1 MNVIWRVLVLTA
13 LLLPVSLKKSN
24 AQFITIDSLSKN
36 FGTVLEN
43 ITLYGSG
50 FGNAPANLHVT
61 FGAAEARDI
70 VSVTDRKLVVQVPA
84 GATNSSVSVTNL
96 SSGYTAYSS
105 ETFSL
110 SYDGR
115 NFSTNALEPEYK
127 FSTGGFDLNNLCTC
141 DFNLDGLND
150 VATSDTQGD
159 EVAIFQNTTANT
171 DTVSFDRLFIEIDM
185 ESRYVRCGDL
195 DGDGLPDLVF
205 TPSTNNVGRTGE
217 FVIVRNTSTPGG
229 DITFAD
235 NEVTPVMKY
244 SIPAD
249 NISRLAIRDLNKDG
263 KPEIVV
269 VDFSDRDGAVSIFEN
284 TSSPGT
290 IEFNPVAFEPFPEL
304 GLPNAS
310 LGSIDVADLNK
321 DGYPEVIAGRDE
333 KSDIFVLENSANGS
347 ISFNRAIQVNA
358 PGSTTNLRA
367 ADMNNDGF
375 PEIIVATI
383 THVALIENASVA
395 DSAVAFAPE
404 VRFDRNAEG
413 REGMDIADL
422 NGDSQPDILI
432 GTISSQ
438 RRISALLNNSD
449 STGLDF
455 SLKRT
460 IRTDEVNISVRG
472 ADVNGDGKPDIL
484 YTGTDSNVIS
494 VLLNRNCI
502 VPVLEPVNG
511 LSVCDTLPFPLEAT
525 GAIGVTY
532 EWEQSPDEQ
541 DFTPVS
547 NADSFVYVTSVENYY
562 RVTVTETSDFFACGN
577 TSNPVKI
584 IRPTGFVPDQPV
596 IINPNPEEPICFNG
610 QLTIETEAVNA
621 NYIWT
626 NPQGNIIEGVS
637 ERILQLDSI
646 GPEDAGTYEVFVQ
659 ANPDQGGCE
668 SEPAFTDIK
677 VSMPEEITLDAVG
690 SPVILPGGS
699 VEFQVANVDGSTYQW
714 QRNQQDI
721 SNTNSP
727 SLEVTNAGIY
737 RSSIINSDGCQRFSN
752 ELEVALAD
760 IAVPEQ
766 ECSNETV
773 VFSVAPE
780 SLNGERVRYNWLF
793 GDSNSAEGNSVLH
806 DYSSGSE
813 YTVTLEVFDDN
824 NQVADTYEQPVNVIQ
839 VPDVEITRPE
849 AVNLCPDS
857 SVLLSTPN
865 GFATYVW
872 TGGTETRDLRVR
884 EAGAYGVT
892 ITTHENCTVS
902 SEVMVE
908 NGIVPVAEVATP
920 DLDLELGDTVQIAAS
935 GGTGYEWSPN
945 IRISNRFAPDPLVSP
960 ILSGQYHVRVFST
973 DGCYDTA
980 TVRINVT
987 RTLQVNATDLFTPN
1001 NDGRRDTWTIGRIE
1015 LFQDCTVTIYDRRG
1029 NRVYEALPYDNGNGW
1044 DGTNNGGNPVPPGVY
1059 YYVISCSED
1068 IGRAAGSV
1076 TVVR

>member
-1 MNVIWRVLVLTA
+1 MNIFWRVLVLTV
-13 LLLPVSLKKSN
+13 LLLPVSLKNSSG
-24 AQFITIDSLSKN
+24 QSIVIDSLSQN

-50 FGNAPANLHVT
+50 FGNDADNLHVT
-61 FGAAEARDI
+61 FGAAEALDI

-84 GATNSSVSVTNL
+84 GATNSSISVTNL
-96 SSGYTAYSS
+96 STGYIAYSS

-115 NFSTNALEPEYK
+115 NFSTSALEPEYK

-159 EVAIFQNTTANT
+159 EVAVFQNTTPHT
-171 DTVSFDRLFIEIDM
+171 DTVSFDRLRIEIDI

-217 FVIVRNTSTPGG
+217 FVIIRNTSTPGG

-235 NEVTPVMKY
+235 NEVTPVIKY
-244 SIPAD
+244 AIPAD
-249 NISRLAIRDLNKDG
+249 NISRLTIRDLNKDG

-269 VDFSDRDGAVSIFEN
+269 ADFSDRDGAVSVFEN
-284 TSSPGT
+284 TSSPGS
-290 IEFNPVAFEPFPEL
+290 IAFNPVASEPFSAL

-310 LGSIDVADLNK
+310 LGSIDVEDLNK
-321 DGYPEVIAGRDE
+321 DGYPEIIAGRDE
-333 KSDIFVLENSANGS
+333 KSDVIVLENSANGS
-347 ISFNRAIQVNA
+347 IAFSRALQVNA

-383 THVALIENASVA
+383 THVALIENVSVA

-404 VRFDRNAEG
+404 IRFDQNAEG

-422 NGDSQPDILI
+422 NGDTQPDILI

-449 STGLDF
+449 ENGLDF
-455 SLKRT
+455 NLKRT
-460 IRTDEVNISVRG
+460 IRTEEVNISVRG
-472 ADVNGDGKPDIL
+472 SDVNGDGKPDIL

-502 VPVLEPVNG
+502 VPVLEPVKG
-511 LSVCDTLPFPLEAT
+511 LSVCDTLPFPLRAT

-547 NADSFVYVTSVENYY
+547 GADSFVYVTSVENYY
-562 RVTVTETSDFFACGN
+562 RVTVTETNDFVACGN
-577 TSNPVKI
+577 TSNNVKI

-610 QLTIETEAVNA
+610 ELTIETEAVNA

-626 NPQGNIIEGVS
+626 NPQGNIIEGAS
-637 ERILQLDSI
+637 ERTLRLDSI
-646 GPEDAGTYEVFVQ
+646 RPEDAGTYEVFVR
-659 ANPDQGGCE
+659 ADPDQGGCE
-668 SEPAFTDIK
+668 SESAFTDIK
-677 VSMPEEITLDAVG
+677 VSTPEKITLDPVG
-690 SPVILPGGS
+690 STVLLPGGS
-699 VEFQVANVDGSTYQW
+699 VAFQVENIDGNTYQW
-714 QRNQQDI
+714 QRNRQNM
-721 SNTNSP
+721 SNTNAP
-727 SLEVTNAGIY
+727 TLEVTDAGIY

-752 ELEVALAD
+752 ELEVARAD
-760 IAVPEQ
+760 IMVPEQ

-773 VFSVAPE
+773 NFSVAPE
-780 SLNGERVRYNWLF
+780 SLNGQTVRYNWRF
-793 GDSNSAEGNSVLH
+793 GDNNSAEGSAVAH
-806 DYSSGSE
+806 DYSQGDE
-813 YTVTLEVFDDN
+813 YTVTLEVFDNN
-824 NQVADTYEQPVNVIQ
+824 NQVADTYEQAVNVIQ
-839 VPDVEITRPE
+839 VPDLAITRPE
-849 AVNLCPDS
+849 AATLCPDS
-857 SVLLSTPN
+857 SVLLSTPS
-865 GFATYVW
+865 GFAAYVW
-872 TGGTETRDLRVR
+872 ANGTETRELRVR
-884 EAGAYGVT
+884 EAGTYNVT
-892 ITTHENCTVS
+892 ITTEENCMVS
-902 SEVMVE
+902 SEAVVE
-908 NGIVPVAEVATP
+908 NGSVPIAEVATP
-920 DLDLELGDTVQIAAS
+920 ELELELGDTVQIAAS
-935 GGTGYEWSPN
+935 GGESYEWSPDT
-945 IRISNRFAPDPLVSP
+945 RISNRFAPDPLVSP
-960 ILSGQYHVRVFST
+960 ILSGQYEVRVFST
-973 DGCYDTA
+973 DGCYDA
-980 TVRINVT
+980 ASVRINVT
-987 RTLQVNATDLFTPN
+987 RTLLVNATDVFTPN

-1015 LFQDCTVTIYDRRG
+1015 LFQDCTVTIYDRQG

-1044 DGTNNGGNPVPPGVY
+1044 DGTNHGGNPVPPGVY
-1059 YYVISCSED
+1059 YYVISCNED